1 MPRNP
6 MRCDLHHLRPAYDHA
21 NSARSNYPFAN
32 IPDEEVYKW
41 YNQREITTH
50 QPEESDIDNWSRV
63 KKSTSWEPHVQS
75 RGTVAR
81 AVLYFYTMY
90 PQYIKHMGKVGDVNT
105 FIQWNED
112 YPVVAWDIER
122 NDRVETHQGNR
133 NPYVDHPELCER
145 AYEDMI

>member
-1 MPRNP
+1 MFIIRYYLNQITVRQPRE
-6 MRCDLHHLRPAYDHA
+6 DA
-21 NSARSNYPFAN
+21 
-32 IPDEEVYKW
+32 
-41 YNQREITTH
+41 
-50 QPEESDIDNWSRV
+50 IDKWSRV
-63 KKSTSWEPHVQS
+63 KKGKAWEPHVES

-90 PQYIKHMGKVGDVNT
+90 PQYIDDMGRVGDVNT

-112 YPVVAWDIER
+112 YPVSDWDVAR
-122 NDRVETHQGNR
+122 NDNAEQWQGNR